1 MKDAYYSV
9 KIDGDHP
16 WFLKFL
22 YNSKLLKFIVLPN
35 VLSPGPRRFT
45 KLTKSPLAMLRIHRY
60 TVEIYIDDIIATDQS
75 FEECLFAVVKTIN
88 LFQKL
93 GFITHSDKSKFI
105 PAKRVEYTGFVIDS
119 EKMITYLSVQKKQKN
134 YKKCCNIPTKP
145 KLTI

>member
-1 MKDAYYSV
+1 M
-9 KIDGDHP
+9 
-16 WFLKFL
+16 LK
-22 YNSKLLKFIVLPN
+22 
-35 VLSPGPRRFT
+35 
-45 KLTKSPLAMLRIHRY
+45 IHRY

-93 GFITHSDKSKFI
+93 GFIIHSDKSKFI
-105 PAKRVEYTGFVIDS
+105 PAKRVEYIGFVIDS
-119 EKMITYLSVQKKQKN
+119 GKMITYLSDQKKQKN